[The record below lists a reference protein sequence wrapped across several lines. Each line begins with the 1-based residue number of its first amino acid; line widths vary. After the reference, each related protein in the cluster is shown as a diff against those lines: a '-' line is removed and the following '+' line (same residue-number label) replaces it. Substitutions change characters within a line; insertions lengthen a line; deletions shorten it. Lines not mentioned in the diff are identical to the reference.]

1 MRQWF
6 VASSIGVTTDAE
18 LLVAV
23 KAGERDALG
32 VLYERHA
39 AWLLLRLGRR
49 CADADLVDEALQDT
63 FVAVWRKPDGYR
75 GTGDVGAWMWGIAV
89 RRLVDAI
96 RRADRPV
103 GFAAA
108 QQTAESAE
116 DRALGGV
123 DHGEIAVALQG
134 LSPELLAVVQAT
146 VLDGLTTREAG
157 QLLGIPSGTVKSR
170 MARARLQLREG
181 LA

>member
-1 MRQWF
+1 LLG
-6 VASSIGVTTDAE
+6 STTDAE

-39 AWLLLRLGRR
+39 SWLLLRLARR
-49 CADADLVDEALQDT
+49 CGDAGLVDEALQDT

-75 GTGDVGAWMWGIAV
+75 GTGDVAAWMWGIAV
-89 RRLVDAI
+89 RRLLDAI
-96 RRADRPV
+96 RRADRPMMAPALV
-103 GFAAA
+103 P
-108 QQTAESAE
+108 TAESAE
-116 DRALGGV
+116 DRALCGV
-123 DHGEIAVALQG
+123 DHGEIAVALRG

-146 VLDGLTTREAG
+146 VLDGLTTRETG
-157 QLLGIPSGTVKSR
+157 RLLGIPSGTVKSR
-170 MARARLQLREG
+170 MSRARSQLREG